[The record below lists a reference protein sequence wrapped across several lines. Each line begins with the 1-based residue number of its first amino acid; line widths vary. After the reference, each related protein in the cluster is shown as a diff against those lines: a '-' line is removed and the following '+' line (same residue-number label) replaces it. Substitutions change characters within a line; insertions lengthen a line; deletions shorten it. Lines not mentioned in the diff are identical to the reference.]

1 LLIAT
6 LTKGYEMKK
15 LLATTA
21 MCLVMATGFN
31 GIASANETAM
41 NITYDAI
48 QFAQSSSEKATLVPE
63 MCFYRGDFQKFARTV
78 TINDLYTGMGSSLMV
93 SVKALRC

>member
-1 LLIAT
+1 
-6 LTKGYEMKK
+6 MKK

-41 NITYDAI
+41 NITYDAT
-48 QFAQSSSEKATLVPE
+48 QFAQPSSEKVTFIPE
-63 MCFYRGDFQKFARTV
+63 MHFYRGDFQKFARTV
-78 TINDLYTGMGSSLMV
+78 TNNNLYTGMGSSLMS
-93 SVKALRC
+93 SVKAFRG